1 VQGAFFITA
10 IVIFLFS
17 FIIARAWRG
26 NDTMLEWISDRHLC
40 PRILAQAIVL
50 EIKTNA
56 DFQKDFAEV

>member
-1 VQGAFFITA
+1 
-10 IVIFLFS
+10 
-17 FIIARAWRG
+17 
-26 NDTMLEWISDRHLC
+26 MLEWISDRHLC